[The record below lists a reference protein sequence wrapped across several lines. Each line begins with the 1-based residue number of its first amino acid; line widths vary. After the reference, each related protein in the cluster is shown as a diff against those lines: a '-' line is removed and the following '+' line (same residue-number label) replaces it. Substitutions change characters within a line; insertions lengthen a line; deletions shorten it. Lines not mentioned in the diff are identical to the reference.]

1 MFVIIYFFE
10 QTKRPDDFW
19 KPKLSM
25 IYEKCMHVKHTQL
38 PLHSLSLYTPA
49 HTLQTLCNPI
59 YTLCRILSFL
69 NPLINTYL
77 LKLFFFFTHTCKR
90 YLLLNLFTLFINPY
104 TLKYIFILFYFS
116 YLHMDMAMDTKTRTH
131 TNTHPQTH
139 SHTNTHIVFISFV
152 CARFPLLWHSTWF
165 GPFPAR
171 SMLIHEID
179 LKHKNLAI

>member
-1 MFVIIYFFE
+1 MFVLIYFFE

-38 PLHSLSLYTPA
+38 PLNSLSLYTPA
-49 HTLQTLCNPI
+49 HRCTHIFTHTLTLTHIFTHTLQTLCNPI

-152 CARFPLLWHSTWF
+152 CARFPLL
-165 GPFPAR
+165 
-171 SMLIHEID
+171 
-179 LKHKNLAI
+179 

>member
-1 MFVIIYFFE
+1 MHACEAHTVAL
-10 QTKRPDDFW
+10 
-19 KPKLSM
+19 KLSFTL
-25 IYEKCMHVKHTQL
+25 HTCTQM
-38 PLHSLSLYTPA
+38 YTHFHTHTHPHTHFHT

-116 YLHMDMAMDTKTRTH
+116 YLHMDMAMDTKTHTH
-131 TNTHPQTH
+131 SQTH
-139 SHTNTHIVFISFV
+139 KHTHSF
-152 CARFPLLWHSTWF
+152 H
-165 GPFPAR
+165 
-171 SMLIHEID
+171 
-179 LKHKNLAI
+179 